1 MNAITELKTL
11 SLDSSDGRVAAII
24 MSLKIADS
32 ENADL
37 FLLEV
42 AEKFKRQRTSSP
54 PETSFLLVT
63 IVGEMT
69 AAQFAMQWLKLAA
82 QDQVLGSFMSQMQ
95 KAEVLRGTAAGQ
107 TLETV
112 SLMKAPP
119 A

>member
-11 SLDSSDGRVAAII
+11 NLDSSDGPVAAII
-24 MSLKIADS
+24 IGLKITES

-42 AEKFKRQRTSSP
+42 VEKFKQQRTSSP
-54 PETSFLLVT
+54 PETSFLLIT
-63 IVGEMT
+63 IAGAMT
-69 AAQFAMQWLKLAA
+69 AAQFAKEWLKLAA
-82 QDQVLGSFMSQMQ
+82 QDQVLGSIMSRMQ
-95 KAEVLRGTAAGQ
+95 KAEVLRGTDAGQ

-112 SLMKAPP
+112 SLMKALS